1 MIVVCLFHPPELTG
15 CVTAPPEPTGCV
27 SALQCP
33 ENWRKVNSRCYF
45 LSTEEKTWEDSRR
58 DCQSRGAD
66 LVVIDSEQEQVKDS
80 QSVFGSDLWT
90 ILDVEVMFYDQQ
102 RALYQLDGTNYLVFW
117 IGLSDTTGTNQW
129 TWVDGSALTNP

>member
-1 MIVVCLFHPPELTG
+1 MSLICDLFH
-15 CVTAPPEPTGCV
+15 PPEPTGCV

-129 TWVDGSALTNP
+129 TWVDGCALTNP

>member
-1 MIVVCLFHPPELTG
+1 MIVVCLFHPPDLTG
-15 CVTAPPEPTGCV
+15 CVIAQ
-27 SALQCP
+27 QCP
-33 ENWRKVNSRCYF
+33 QNWKEFNSRCYF

-129 TWVDGSALTNP
+129 TWVDGCALTNP